1 MVKIHL
7 LFLNAAETET
17 AFDGSK
23 IRPHIS
29 FTPEEAGITSEEAF
43 KVAKALVGRDDI
55 AMWLTGEPEELSKQT
70 ENEEQDNKASNVQ
83 C

>member
-29 FTPEEAGITSEEAF
+29 FTPEEAGITAEEAA
-43 KVAKALVGRDDI
+43 KVATSLAGRDDI
-55 AMWLTGEPEELSKQT
+55 NVAMWLTGEPEEL
-70 ENEEQDNKASNVQ
+70 NEKEGESDTTR
-83 C
+83 